1 MGAQKQSSGSSKR
14 KGASFVERMTKALKR
29 RLTTLGRSFWLRGFS
44 PSATYIAVNVTVT
57 DVSELRKELIV
68 SFTASELVEEE
79 TSLLID
85 FRKQAKVP
93 GFRQGKVPENV
104 LRQRFKKG
112 ISEELAR
119 KVSQKAF
126 QFAVEDKDLKVHQIV
141 DAAKLEEVDAS
152 QDIAVDFTVYNV
164 FDLYT
169 LKSFS

>member
-1 MGAQKQSSGSSKR
+1 
-14 KGASFVERMTKALKR
+14 MTKALKR

-112 ISEELAR
+112 VSEELAR

-126 QFAVEDKDLKVHQIV
+126 QFAVCLLYTS
-141 DAAKLEEVDAS
+141 DAADE
-152 QDIAVDFTVYNV
+152 
-164 FDLYT
+164 
-169 LKSFS
+169 